1 MLNVVLYGFLA
12 DKYGKYHSI
21 NAKSPAE
28 VIRAFCANFKE
39 FKQDII
45 QDGQAFYKILAG
57 AENRSDANGLNVGTS
72 KTIKLIPIV
81 AGKGGLGKIIIGAAL
96 IAASIYFPGTSGA
109 LSGFLSSAASSIGF
123 SLVLGG
129 ISSLLFAPSKTKSNS
144 GERPEN
150 VPNYAFAGAVNVT
163 GQGNPVPLCYGRM
176 RVGSQVVSTGLSV
189 GQL

>member
-21 NAKSPAE
+21 SAKSPAE

-57 AENRSDANGLNVGTS
+57 AENRSDVNGLSVGTS

-96 IAASIYFPGTSGA
+96 IYASIVFPGTAGA

-129 ISSLLFAPSKTKSNS
+129 VSSLLFAPSKTKSNS

-150 VPNYAFAGAVNVT
+150 VPSYAFAGAVNVT

>member
-21 NAKSPAE
+21 SAKSPAE

-57 AENRSDANGLNVGTS
+57 AENRSDVNGLSVGTS

-96 IAASIYFPGTSGA
+96 IYASIVFPGTAGA
-109 LSGFLSSAASSIGF
+109 LSGFLSSEASSIGF

-129 ISSLLFAPSKTKSNS
+129 VSSLLFAPSKTKSNS

-150 VPNYAFAGAVNVT
+150 VPSYAFAGAVNVT